1 MDGGKYICQA
11 WNSAVDSNG
20 KVIVATKVHTLDIIG
35 KELCFNTLGKS
46 LF

>member
-20 KVIVATKVHTLDIIG
+20 QVIVATKAHTLDIIC
-35 KELCFNTLGKS
+35 KELCFNTPRKS